1 MRPAAARIKS
11 AISRGWPLGRCD
23 GVQYSDESNGDL
35 LQECRRLFP
44 DCGVLGARSSPGF
57 TPRSGAR
64 APSAAGEVAPELT
77 RSPAGAYAKGSREIG
92 LGREIQRDGDI
103 EEGLISAHQHL
114 LCALET
120 VRTDVLMRGLTDGG
134 LEGPRKVESAQ
145 ARDIREL
152 SDCKI
157 ALEVRCDVFPHPGQS
172 ASIESL
178 VRELL
183 EIFVGGEIGAEM
195 LNKHS
200 FGPGGDN
207 QIVPRSAIVRSTTPP
222 VDRVTKELLEEI
234 ATQVSAPDSA
244 PWYSITPRHG

>member
-1 MRPAAARIKS
+1 M
-11 AISRGWPLGRCD
+11 
-23 GVQYSDESNGDL
+23 
-35 LQECRRLFP
+35 
-44 DCGVLGARSSPGF
+44 GARTLGF

-77 RSPAGAYAKGSREIG
+77 RSHAGAYAKGSREIG

-183 EIFVGGEIGAEM
+183 EIFVGGEIGAEI

-207 QIVPRSAIVRSTTPP
+207 QVVPSSAIVRSTTPP

-234 ATQVSAPDSA
+234 ATQISAPDSA
-244 PWYSITPRHG
+244 PWYSTTPRHG